1 MEGKKFK
8 LNQGKTLSLIKGVKM
23 RAIYV
28 RTWFKVVPV
37 LSLSFI
43 VENDSQIRIAD
54 SARST
59 AVLQIFVAM

>member
-28 RTWFKVVPV
+28 RT
-37 LSLSFI
+37 
-43 VENDSQIRIAD
+43 
-54 SARST
+54 
-59 AVLQIFVAM
+59 